1 MILAKSIEFDVT
13 TLKKL
18 PGNVNED
25 DMSVNA
31 VSFFTIPKIPFG
43 PVIAT
48 YKQEGTVATAYCSD
62 RMKSYFGSRCWL
74 IKLELS
80 LVTWECIQ

>member
-43 PVIAT
+43 PVIRR
-48 YKQEGTVATAYCSD
+48 YD
-62 RMKSYFGSRCWL
+62 
-74 IKLELS
+74 
-80 LVTWECIQ
+80 